1 MIIKKINTMFHKHS
15 RWLFGA
21 FTIVII
27 VSFMGFLTPGQFGL
41 DMFSDPANT
50 RVGTAFGE
58 PVTYGELITEAERLQ
73 LFNQIFYG
81 VSSRGLNPEQAFG
94 PYCMVLAAK
103 RMGLAASDREV
114 AALLRQAPTLQ
125 VDGKFSLDAYKQLLA
140 NLNRQGIADTDLND
154 AVRDIVLLNK
164 VGRDLA
170 SGVVVTPGEVE
181 NFYRQLNGK
190 FKVRAAL
197 FDAAAFKSKVDARDA
212 KAIRTYFDTNRSEYQ
227 IQAKLSALLLEFPY
241 ASFRAEA
248 EKAATA
254 AELEKFFRADPQ
266 AFAGKDGKA
275 PEYAKV
281 KNEVRKKF
289 VEARSRD
296 LAVRRAYDFASQAY
310 EAVAEADNKAEAF
323 RKLAA
328 KEKLAIVETGMVDI
342 DAEVV
347 GKIRSPQLMQQ
358 LAATAGSNPVTN
370 AIPTENAAYVGIVT
384 ERVAARPAEFNEV
397 SRQLATD
404 FVEAQAKKLA
414 REAAESALAAVNAGK
429 DPAARS
435 KAFAALKGCTFKTF
449 EFSLQNP
456 PEAGLEVAAQAVAE
470 LRAGEFSSVYNT
482 ADGAGISELLK
493 RIPADMKEFAAKK
506 EQYEL
511 MCRSYKEQLA
521 RQAFEEELS
530 AQCQL
535 LPEYRQR

>member
-1 MIIKKINTMFHKHS
+1 MIIKKLNTMFHKHS

-73 LFNQIFYG
+73 LFNQVFYG
-81 VSSRGLNPEQAFG
+81 VSTRGLNPEEAFG
-94 PYCMVLAAK
+94 PYCLVLAAK
-103 RMGLAASDREV
+103 RMGLAASDKEV
-114 AALLRQAPTLQ
+114 AALLRQAPALQ
-125 VDGKFSLDAYKQLLA
+125 VDGKFSMDAYKQLLA

-164 VGRDLA
+164 VRNDLS

-181 NFYRQLNGK
+181 NFYRQLNGR
-190 FKVRAAL
+190 FEVRAAL

-212 KAIRTYFDTNRSEYQ
+212 KAIRAYFDTNRSEYQ

-248 EKAATA
+248 EKAATP
-254 AELEKFFRADPQ
+254 AELEKFFKADPQ
-266 AFAGKDGKA
+266 AFAGKDGKT

-310 EAVAEADNKAEAF
+310 EAVAEAENKAEAS
-323 RKLAA
+323 RQLAGKA
-328 KEKLAIVETGMVDI
+328 KLAIVETGMVDV

-397 SRQLATD
+397 SRKLATD

-414 REAAESALAAVNAGK
+414 REAAESAFASVNAAK
-429 DPAARS
+429 DPAARA

-449 EFSLQNP
+449 DFSLQNP
-456 PEAGLEVAAQAVAE
+456 PPAGLEAAARAVAD
-470 LRAGEFSSVYNT
+470 LRAGEISAVYDT
-482 ADGAGISELLK
+482 ADGAGISELVK

-506 EQYEL
+506 AQYEL

-530 AQCQL
+530 SQCQM